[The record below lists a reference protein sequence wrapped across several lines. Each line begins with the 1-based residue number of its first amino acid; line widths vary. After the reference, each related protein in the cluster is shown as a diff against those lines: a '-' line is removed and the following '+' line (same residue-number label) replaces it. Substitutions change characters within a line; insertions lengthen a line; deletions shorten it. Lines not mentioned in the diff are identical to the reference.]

1 MNSDQSLICTL
12 NISKFQYVI
21 YFFISFH
28 YFIHILAIMKGY
40 GDNIRKE
47 IRHSPC
53 LPVSFPPDKCVTVKS
68 HCDKCCKGELIV
80 SVYKRGFSLFADKRR
95 LP

>member
-1 MNSDQSLICTL
+1 MNSDQSLNCTQYFQ
-12 NISKFQYVI
+12 ISLCFLLL
-21 YFFISFH
+21 
-28 YFIHILAIMKGY
+28 YFIPLFHTYLAIMKGY

-80 SVYKRGFSLFADKRR
+80 SVYKRGFSLFVDKRR
-95 LP
+95 IP